1 MNAVKKIVETII
13 MLLLVFTLFINI
25 SSYIQVK
32 ILHKKIATINGYAF
46 LEVVSGSMEPELN
59 IGDLVIINTND
70 KEINENDVIT
80 YSSSNGSFVTH
91 RVVDNLD
98 SGLITKGDANN
109 AKDEDIVKEE
119 NVLGKY
125 IFKIP
130 RFGIIISSLQNP
142 LTLIL
147 ILIIGIII
155 CILASTDKNGI
166 PKDITEE
173 EKIFLEYREKKLFIE
188 KYKNRLKV
196 GE

>member
-13 MLLLVFTLFINI
+13 MLLLVFILFINV
-25 SSYIQVK
+25 SNYIQVK
-32 ILHKKIATINGYAF
+32 ILHKNIATINGYAF
-46 LEVVSGSMEPELN
+46 LEVASGSMEPFLN
-59 IGDLVIINTND
+59 VGDLVVINTKD

-80 YSSSNGSFVTH
+80 YSSSDGSFVTH
-91 RVVDNLD
+91 RVMENLD

-109 AKDEDIVKEE
+109 AKDKDIVKSE
-119 NVLGKY
+119 NVIGKY
-125 IFKIP
+125 IFKVP
-130 RFGIIISSLQNP
+130 HFGILVSSLQNP

-155 CILASTDKNGI
+155 CILASTDKNGV

-173 EKIFLEYREKKLFIE
+173 EKRFLEYREKILFIE

-196 GE
+196 GD

>member
-13 MLLLVFTLFINI
+13 MLLLVLTLFINV
-25 SSYIQVK
+25 SNYIQVK
-32 ILHKKIATINGYAF
+32 ILHKNIATINGYAF
-46 LEVVSGSMEPELN
+46 LEVASGSMEPVLN
-59 IGDLVIINTND
+59 VGDLVVINTKD

-80 YSSSNGSFVTH
+80 YSSSDGSFVTH
-91 RVVDNLD
+91 RVMENLD

-109 AKDEDIVKEE
+109 AKDNDIVKSE
-119 NVLGKY
+119 NVIGKY
-125 IFKIP
+125 IFKVP
-130 RFGIIISSLQNP
+130 HFGILVSSLQNP

-155 CILASTDKNGI
+155 CILASTDKNGV

-173 EKIFLEYREKKLFIE
+173 EKRFLEYREKILFIE

-196 GE
+196 GD

>member
-1 MNAVKKIVETII
+1 MNAVKKIVGTII

-25 SSYIQVK
+25 SNYIQVK
-32 ILHKKIATINGYAF
+32 ILHKNIATINGYAF
-46 LEVVSGSMEPELN
+46 LEVVSGSMEPVLN
-59 IGDLVIINTND
+59 VGDLVVVNTKD
-70 KEINENDVIT
+70 KEIDENDVVT

-91 RVVDNLD
+91 RVIENLD

-109 AKDEDIVKEE
+109 AKDKDIVKSE
-119 NVLGKY
+119 NVIGKY

-130 RFGIIISSLQNP
+130 HFGILISSLQNP

-155 CILASTDKNGI
+155 CILASTDKNGV

-173 EKIFLEYREKKLFIE
+173 EKKFLEYREKKLFIK

-196 GE
+196 GD

>member
-13 MLLLVFTLFINI
+13 MLLLVLTLFINV
-25 SSYIQVK
+25 SNYIQVK
-32 ILHKKIATINGYAF
+32 ILHKNIATINGYAF
-46 LEVVSGSMEPELN
+46 LEVASGSMEPVLN
-59 IGDLVIINTND
+59 VGDLVVINTKD

-80 YSSSNGSFVTH
+80 YSSSDGSFVTH
-91 RVVDNLD
+91 RVMENLD

-109 AKDEDIVKEE
+109 AKDKDIVKSE
-119 NVLGKY
+119 NVIGKY
-125 IFKIP
+125 IFKVP
-130 RFGIIISSLQNP
+130 HFGILVSSLQNP

-155 CILASTDKNGI
+155 CILASTDKNGV

-173 EKIFLEYREKKLFIE
+173 EKRFLEYREKILFIE

-196 GE
+196 GD